1 MNCAARVY
9 DKLPQSQVA
18 NSSQL
23 EVLEAD
29 SFVLHSLHTLT
40 GLKFFIS
47 AEPDARHLDQVTHAR
62 NGLDQTAAGHAASR
76 RAQVLRDVYIL
87 YSDYVLKNPFYEL
100 DMPIHCEKFD
110 LKLAK
115 LADDYHKR

>member
-1 MNCAARVY
+1 M
-9 DKLPQSQVA
+9 
-18 NSSQL
+18 
-23 EVLEAD
+23 LEAE

-47 AEPDARHLDQVTHAR
+47 AEPDARHLDQVTHTR
-62 NGLDQTAAGHAASR
+62 NDSVQAAAAHVAPR

-100 DMPIHCEKFD
+100 DMPIHCDKFD